1 MVLSSSLMAVSLI
14 VFLFQIGPQTLVL
27 GDKALC
33 NGLGKSLL
41 QRLHELYYFYITDDN
56 PYTG

>member
-1 MVLSSSLMAVSLI
+1 M
-14 VFLFQIGPQTLVL
+14 LVL
-27 GDKALC
+27 GDKALD

-41 QRLHELYYFYITDDN
+41 QRLHDLYYSHLSDDN